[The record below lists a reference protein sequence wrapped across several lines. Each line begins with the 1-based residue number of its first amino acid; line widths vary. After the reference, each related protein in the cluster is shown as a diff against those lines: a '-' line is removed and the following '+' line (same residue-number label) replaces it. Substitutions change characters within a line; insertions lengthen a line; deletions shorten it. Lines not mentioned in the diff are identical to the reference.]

1 MSKPP
6 SKASDEIRRWHWGDH
21 PEHQKKI
28 RKEISRGTLGG
39 SKKDREWEQEDRSCW
54 YILSVKIRADGFRRR
69 GILQNNEKWIKPV
82 RIIDIRGSY

>member
-1 MSKPP
+1 
-6 SKASDEIRRWHWGDH
+6 
-21 PEHQKKI
+21 
-28 RKEISRGTLGG
+28 LGG